1 MKIDKL
7 QIFSINNNN
16 MNTITKIGVEGSN
29 ILYLDLNREQFI
41 NNILNSNRKL
51 LDYNKDSYFKSW

>member
-1 MKIDKL
+1 
-7 QIFSINNNN
+7 